1 MINENPTKLHS
12 TSLSFGPSMVGL
24 FHGAKIQLFCE
35 KSVFRAGN
43 RPMPV
48 WVSCTPNFPYPD
60 GQVKVQTC
68 QGGGRMWNIADRHGF
83 FNHCCRDIQTFKP
96 GYHHTPVMDKDTAK
110 IQNFLKTKH
119 KKTKIDDTVYPI
131 RASLKDLG
139 KLWFAF
145 SWMEIGA
152 EALRGKM

>member
-1 MINENPTKLHS
+1 
-12 TSLSFGPSMVGL
+12 
-24 FHGAKIQLFCE
+24 
-35 KSVFRAGN
+35 
-43 RPMPV
+43 MPV

-68 QGGGRMWNIADRHGF
+68 HGGGRMWNIADRHGF
-83 FNHCCRDIQTFKP
+83 FNHCCRDIQTRKP

-139 KLWFAF
+139 KNGSPSAGWRLGLRRCGGKCVKHKLFRCQIDIIAIFAI
-145 SWMEIGA
+145 WIID
-152 EALRGKM
+152 